1 MRAPAFWW
9 SATPSPLALLL
20 RPAALLYGAVAARRL
35 GRDGGRASVP
45 VMCIGNFTV
54 GGAGKTPSALAV
66 SRILKD
72 LGEQPAFLS
81 RGYGGRLAGPV
92 RVGPEHGAAA
102 VGDEPLLLARAAPVI
117 VSRARPEGAAWA
129 AASGASVIVMDDG
142 LQNSSLRKDL
152 TIAVV
157 DGATGLGNRLA
168 LPAGPLR
175 APLGA
180 QWPKVDA
187 VLVIGEG
194 SAGEAV
200 AREAAGLEKP
210 VLRGRLEPEPEAAT
224 RLTGRRVLAFAGIGR
239 PEKFF
244 ETLKACGAIVEAER
258 AFPDHHPFST
268 GDLAALRRDAGS
280 RGLALVTTEKD
291 AARIGARDL
300 ADAILALPVRL
311 RLEDE
316 AALRVLLEAALER
329 ARQSSARG

>member
-329 ARQSSARG
+329 ARQSSGRG